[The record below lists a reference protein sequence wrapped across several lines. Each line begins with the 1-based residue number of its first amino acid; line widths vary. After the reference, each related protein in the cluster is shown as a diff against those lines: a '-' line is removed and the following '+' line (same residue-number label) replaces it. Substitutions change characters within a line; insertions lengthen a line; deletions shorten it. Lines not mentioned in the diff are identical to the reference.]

1 MLCRRYSPHIYPR
14 QDESYINLSV
24 SPMDFLS
31 GHNFLVYS
39 AYQLP
44 IFTDIHRQSIA
55 ANVARYIY
63 VKYTSTNTDL
73 IPRYLAVDDVV
84 VSVNAGI
91 ISESNLELSYLTI
104 DHSVTQVVAFLRK
117 DNIITV
123 LVDLPLPLFL
133 IQMLEALDFDTPLI
147 LQSQPITS
155 DTIHHVVNSM
165 QPLVSVEAGLLGE
178 INMTFSPQE
187 KLTND
192 SLREIIV
199 TVPRKDSK
207 RILEKSS
214 SPPLDAILDWLM
226 KITSMKLRNMKAISF
241 DCDLVKVTVGHRITF
256 KDTTFSNTTMATIL
270 ANVWGKS

>member
-1 MLCRRYSPHIYPR
+1 
-14 QDESYINLSV
+14 
-24 SPMDFLS
+24 MDFLS
-31 GHNFLVYS
+31 GRNFLVYS

-44 IFTDIHRQSIA
+44 LFTDVHRQSIA

-63 VKYTSTNTDL
+63 VKYTSTTTDL

-84 VSVNAGI
+84 VSVNVGI

-104 DHSVTQVVAFLRK
+104 DHSATQVVAFFRK

-147 LQSQPITS
+147 LESRPITS
-155 DTIHHVVNSM
+155 DTIHHVANSM

-226 KITSMKLRNMKAISF
+226 KTTSMKLRNMKAISF

-256 KDTTFSNTTMATIL
+256 KDTTFSNTTMAAIL
-270 ANVWGKS
+270 ATVWGKS